1 MPFLFVFFFSAP
13 LHSLADCFHSAFAF
27 WPPTHRCECGYAK
40 GASEEGLAGGEKC
53 RAQVQRPRVYKN
65 AL

>member
-1 MPFLFVFFFSAP
+1 MPFLFAFFSVH
-13 LHSLADCFHSAFAF
+13 LFGGLLSFRICILAADA
-27 WPPTHRCECGYAK
+27 CGYAK